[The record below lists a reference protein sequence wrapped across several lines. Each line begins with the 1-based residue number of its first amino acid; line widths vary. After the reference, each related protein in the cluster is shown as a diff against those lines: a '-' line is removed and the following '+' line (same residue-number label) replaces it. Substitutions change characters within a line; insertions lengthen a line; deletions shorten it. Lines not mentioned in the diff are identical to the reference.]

1 MKRKTMNKNKTGI
14 GEGKTGVA
22 SPARRFERKQLA
34 VVMIALG
41 VLGLVALGAAVVAGG
56 TGEFDQG
63 LLLALREHGDLAN
76 PLGPRWLEET
86 VRDVSA
92 LGSTFVLT
100 FAVVVVAG
108 FLWIVDAPLKAA
120 FLVAAVSLG
129 SLLNRLLKLAVAR
142 PRPDIVE
149 HATYVSNESFPSGH
163 TANSAIV
170 YLVLGMMLARV
181 EDSFAAKIFVFGVC
195 TLLTVMIGLSRVYL
209 GVHWPTD
216 VLAGWILGGS
226 WAVLCWY
233 VLVSMQPSGTRR

>member
-1 MKRKTMNKNKTGI
+1 MKNNTTGTGQ
-14 GEGKTGVA
+14 GETGVS

-34 VVMIALG
+34 VVTIGLG
-41 VLGLVALGAAVVAGG
+41 IVGLIALGAAVIAGG
-56 TGEFDQG
+56 TAEFDKG
-63 LLLALREHGDLAN
+63 LLLALRDDGDLAN
-76 PLGPRWLEET
+76 PLGPRWLEEM

-100 FAVVVVAG
+100 LAVVVVAG
-108 FLWIVDAPLKAA
+108 FLWIVDAPAKAA
-120 FLVAAVSLG
+120 FLVVAVSLG
-129 SLLNRLLKLAVAR
+129 SLLNRVLKLIIAR

-149 HATYVSNESFPSGH
+149 HATYVSSESFPSGH

-181 EDSFAAKIFVFGVC
+181 ETSYAAKVFVFGVC
-195 TLLTVMIGLSRVYL
+195 TLLTVMIGLSRIYL

-233 VLVSMQPSGTRR
+233 VLVSLQPSGTHR

>member
-1 MKRKTMNKNKTGI
+1 MQSNTKGTGQ
-14 GEGKTGVA
+14 GETGVS

-34 VVMIALG
+34 VVTIGLG
-41 VLGLVALGAAVVAGG
+41 IVGLIALGAAVIAGG
-56 TGEFDQG
+56 TAEFDKE
-63 LLLALREHGDLAN
+63 LLLSLRDDGDLAN
-76 PLGPRWLEET
+76 PLGPRWLEEM

-100 FAVVVVAG
+100 LAVVVVAG
-108 FLWIVDAPLKAA
+108 FLWIVDAPAKAA
-120 FLVAAVSLG
+120 FLVVAVSLG
-129 SLLNRLLKLAVAR
+129 SLLNRVLKLIIAR

-181 EDSFAAKIFVFGVC
+181 EDSFAAKVFVFGVC

-233 VLVSMQPSGTRR
+233 VLVSLQPGGMHR